1 MNGNG
6 LSTFDFHAGDGASGR
21 ALNTLRAERAAFPAF
36 RMTDAVGLANLDP
49 ETAAEQHLQQILATE
64 AIPQF
69 SDFSTPEV
77 NGVSSE
83 FKSLGTETLPLTDTR
98 IVKFRQTH
106 NKIPVYGSLV
116 TVEMDYENELLAVN
130 SSLGE
135 PANVDPVARVSPA
148 DALEKVRVLA
158 GQGALPLE
166 ATPRL
171 YYYFDAAANR
181 WRLVY
186 VIEDV
191 SKMDEETIPEAAGH
205 IPLLVDYV
213 IDAHTGDL
221 VAELPRTPN
230 IASESEVEVAK
241 DALGKVQR
249 FRFRLDEH
257 GVKILRDDQ
266 LNVHTHDFE
275 YQDWA
280 LNFPRLP
287 GRYVGNPPDPW
298 NAGAVSAHANA
309 GVVARFLLEVL
320 RRNGIDNLGGPIVSS
335 INCIDSRQRGDD
347 PKEWRNA
354 AWVGDKQMVYG
365 QRKVNGK
372 LRSYAAGL
380 DVCAHE
386 QTHGVTSQTA
396 RLEYRAQSGALNESY
411 SDIFGIIIS
420 NFEEPDLS
428 SWNWEMGEDTEG
440 TGIPLRDL
448 SEPTKFG
455 QPAHMRDYE
464 NLPLTR
470 DNGGV
475 HTNSGIHNLAAY
487 KIMTAK
493 DTQGEHLFD
502 ARSSAAL
509 FYLALT
515 QRLSRTSLFSDS
527 RRSVESTALT
537 LFRNDELAVRNA
549 KQRAIS
555 EAFDAVGIQ

>member
-6 LSTFDFHAGDGASGR
+6 LRTFAFHAEDEASSQV
-21 ALNTLRAERAAFPAF
+21 LNALRAERAAFPAF
-36 RMTDAVGLANLDP
+36 RTTDVIGLANLDP
-49 ETAAEQHLQQILATE
+49 ETAARQHLQQILATE

-77 NGVSSE
+77 NSVSSE

-158 GQGALPLE
+158 GHEALPVE
-166 ATPRL
+166 ASPQL
-171 YYYFDAAANR
+171 YYYFDAATNR

-186 VIEDV
+186 VIEDI
-191 SKMDEETIPEAAGH
+191 SKLDEETIRDAAEH

-221 VAELPRTPN
+221 VAELPRTPS
-230 IASESEVEVAK
+230 ISGGGEIVEDAK
-241 DALGKVQR
+241 DALGKVR
-249 FRFRLDEH
+249 RIRCLLRAD
-257 GVKILRDDQ
+257 GVKILRDEQ

-275 YQDWA
+275 FQD
-280 LNFPRLP
+280 LIFNTSRLP
-287 GRYVGNPPDPW
+287 GRYVGTPPDPW

-309 GVVARFLLEVL
+309 VVVARFLLEVL
-320 RRNGIDNLGGPIVSS
+320 RRNGIDNLGGPFVSS
-335 INCIDSRQRGDD
+335 INCINSRQPQDD
-347 PKEWRNA
+347 KEWRNA
-354 AWVGDKQMVYG
+354 QWRADKQMVYG
-365 QRKVNGK
+365 QRKVNGE

-380 DVCAHE
+380 DVVGHE
-386 QTHGVTSQTA
+386 IFHGVTSRTA
-396 RLEYRAQSGALNESY
+396 RLEYLAQSGALNESY

-420 NFEEPDLS
+420 NFEKADSS
-428 SWNWEMGEDTEG
+428 SWNWELGEETEG

-448 SEPTKFG
+448 SEPTKYG

-464 NLPLTR
+464 NLPVTI

-475 HTNSGIHNLAAY
+475 HINSGIHNLAAY
-487 KIMTAK
+487 MIMTAK
-493 DTQGEHLFD
+493 DTQGEYLFD
-502 ARSSAAL
+502 AASVAAL
-509 FYLALT
+509 FYLTLT
-515 QRLSRTSLFSDS
+515 QRLAATSLFSDS

-537 LFRNDELAVRNA
+537 LFRNDEPAVRNA

-555 EAFDAVGIQ
+555 EAFNAVGIQ